1 MRQNPSLIDYT
12 READLQ
18 FTRSDPIATSRSAG
32 KRLFLGRAGTTR
44 VIVGRIY
51 RLFRL
56 SGRVGP
62 GGRPLQEITE

>member
-1 MRQNPSLIDYT
+1 MRQNPSLFDYT

-18 FTRSDPIATSRSAG
+18 FTRSGPIATSWSAG
-32 KRLFLGRAGTTR
+32 NRQFLGRAGPTR
-44 VIVGRIY
+44 VFIGRIY

-56 SGRVGP
+56 SGRIGP